1 MPYFLYVGL
10 PNMQSTLGE
19 RVKMV
24 LAGPPKI
31 TQKALAEACGISP
44 VSVNDWVHDRT
55 QTIEGSNLLK
65 AAQFLRVNARWLA
78 EGVGPMRADL
88 IDTDSSGRTHLP
100 DGARAVTL
108 KSAYRVGIVQGG
120 NNGYFEDYAPAVQE
134 PEAVY
139 YASTLIDEQ
148 AYAVK
153 VRGSS
158 MEPAIMA
165 GWDVI
170 ASPCRPAEPPDL
182 CAVYFTDGRKAFK
195 RLAWVRN
202 GMVCLESISTLYEKI
217 TEPVENI
224 TRMDKVI
231 SIVPN

>member
-1 MPYFLYVGL
+1 MNANTNVIDSSDLITPVINISERLKEAREAAGL
-10 PNMQSTLGE
+10 KQQE
-19 RVKMV
+19 
-24 LAGPPKI
+24 LATAAGVSQGTIANIESGLRKNPRELLAI
-31 TQKALAEACGISP
+31 AKALNVQPEWLKNGKSP
-44 VSVNDWVHDRT
+44 RGLVVS
-55 QTIEGSNLLK
+55 
-65 AAQFLRVNARWLA
+65 A
-78 EGVGPMRADL
+78 
-88 IDTDSSGRTHLP
+88 LP
-100 DGARAVTL
+100 DGAVPVTL
-108 KSAYRVGIVQGG
+108 KFAFRVGIVQGG
-120 NNGYFEDYAPAVQE
+120 NNGFIEDCAPSLQDPE
-134 PEAVY
+134 PVY

-170 ASPCRPAEPPDL
+170 ASPNRPAEPPDL
-182 CAVYFTDGRKAFK
+182 CAVYFADGRKSFK
-195 RLAWVRN
+195 RLVWVRA
-202 GMVCLESISTLYEKI
+202 GMVCLESISAQHEKI

>member
-1 MPYFLYVGL
+1 MK
-10 PNMQSTLGE
+10 STLGE
-19 RVKMV
+19 RVKMA
-24 LAGPPKI
+24 LAGPPKV
-31 TQKALAEACGISP
+31 TQKALAEACGITP
-44 VSVNDWVHDRT
+44 VSVNDWVYDRT

-65 AAQFLRVNARWLA
+65 AAQFLHVNARWLA
-78 EGVGPMRADL
+78 EGVGAMRAEL
-88 IDTDSSGRTHLP
+88 TDMDDSRRIGLP
-100 DGARAVTL
+100 DGARSVTL
-108 KSAYRVGIVQGG
+108 KYASRVGIVQGG
-120 NNGYFEDYAPAVQE
+120 NNGFIEDYSPTAQE
-134 PEAVY
+134 PEPVY

-170 ASPCRPAEPPDL
+170 ASPNRPAEPPDL

-195 RLAWVRN
+195 RLVWVRG
-202 GMVCLESISTLYEKI
+202 GMVCLESISSQHEKI